1 MNLVDEGGVPSGR
14 IPWRKESRVRSFSWF
29 VAVAGLAL
37 TATQVSAQCYYIA
50 PPRAPDMRNPGFYYT
65 NPYGVIYGPN
75 YYVRP
80 PFPPYQGAILGPQK
94 AAALAPYAD
103 NPQAFQQAIGEFN
116 GFPRH
121 LYARSPRDYFM
132 ADTDPATSPYNY
144 GYAGYGARY
153 DPCID

>member
-1 MNLVDEGGVPSGR
+1 M
-14 IPWRKESRVRSFSWF
+14 RSFSWL

-37 TATQVSAQCYYIA
+37 SASQASAQCYYIA

-75 YYVRP
+75 YYVQP
-80 PFPPYQGAILGPQK
+80 PFPPYQGAILAGPPAGRCSPGQCATNP
-94 AAALAPYAD
+94 AANQNGL
-103 NPQAFQQAIGEFN
+103 QAYSQGQGQGQAQGQGFG

-121 LYARSPRDYFM
+121 LFARSPRDFFM
-132 ADTDPATSPYNY
+132 ANTDPATSPYNY

>member
-1 MNLVDEGGVPSGR
+1 
-14 IPWRKESRVRSFSWF
+14 VRSFSWL

-37 TATQVSAQCYYIA
+37 SASQASAQCYYIA
-50 PPRAPDMRNPGFYYT
+50 PPRAPDMRNPGFYYS

-75 YYVRP
+75 YYVQP
-80 PFPPYQGAILGPQK
+80 PFPPYQGAIPAGPSNRNQ
-94 AAALAPYAD
+94 AASLAQYAD
-103 NPQAFQQAIGEFN
+103 NPAAFQQATGGGGFG

-132 ADTDPATSPYNY
+132 ANTDPATSPYNY

-153 DPCID
+153 DPCND